1 MTETPRLDRRALLL
15 SGAAVTAT
23 AAMVPATTAY
33 AADGRTK
40 VKEYVF
46 EGEFTDPTGPD
57 WIYLPF
63 RVPKHCR
70 KIEVSYEYNPISG
83 GPISYNVVD
92 IGIFDPDGIDLGNEA
107 GFRGWTGGARR
118 EFFITRT
125 RATPGYLAGPM
136 TPGTWRICLGPYQI
150 VGGGTPYKVVVRCHL
165 GKRGPKFE
173 ATPAPQEVPGTPA
186 GWYRGDLHT
195 HTIHSDGKWTKDEL
209 AAAALAAALEFIG
222 SSEHNNDSATRVWG
236 PHVPEGFLVINGE
249 EVTTRSGHWLAM
261 GLPPGTWIDW
271 RYRAAD
277 DKLAGFAQ
285 HVRDLGGVAIAA
297 HPFNPV
303 PSIRWEYGYTFDE
316 VDAIEL
322 WNGPWTGDDEATV
335 TAWDGLLKDGQY
347 VPGVGNSDSH
357 NSDQLVGVAHSVM
370 RLQTLSAAEVVS
382 AVKGGHLWIT
392 GSKDVGLEFTATLG
406 DQAASCGDTLT
417 AASGSD
423 SVHVALTAT
432 GVPGCVAQLLGPTG
446 VLAGALADGDG
457 AVDLQAD
464 LPASAIP
471 YVRAEVRHPD
481 GVVTSPVDRMSGEE
495 MIALTNPVFV
505 SVTSG

>member
-23 AAMVPATTAY
+23 AAMAPATTAY
-33 AADGRTK
+33 AADGRTT
-40 VKEYVF
+40 VKKYVF

-57 WIYLPF
+57 WVYLPF
-63 RVPKHCR
+63 KVPAGCR
-70 KIEVSYEYNPISG
+70 KIAVSYDYTPMSG
-83 GPISYNVVD
+83 GPISFNVVD
-92 IGIFDPDGIDLGNEA
+92 IGIFDTDGVELGNED
-107 GFRGWTGGARR
+107 GFRGWSGGARR
-118 EFFITRT
+118 EFFLTRT

-136 TPGTWRICLGPYQI
+136 TPGTWRIALGPYQI
-150 VGGGTPYKVVVRCHL
+150 FGQGTPYKVVVECHL
-165 GKRGPKFE
+165 GKRGPRFE
-173 ATPAPQEVPGTPA
+173 ATPAPQAVPGSGA

-195 HTIHSDGKWTKDEL
+195 HTVHSDGKWTQAGL
-209 AAAALAAALEFIG
+209 VTAAQTAGLDFIG
-222 SSEHNNDSATRVWG
+222 SSEHNTSSATRVWG
-236 PHVPEGFLVINGE
+236 KHVPEGFLVVNGE

-261 GLPPGTWIDW
+261 GLPAGTWIDW

-277 DKLAGFAQ
+277 AKLADFTQ

-322 WNGPWTGDDEATV
+322 WNGPWTGDDQT
-335 TAWDGLLKDGQY
+335 TITTWDNLLKQGHY

-357 NSDQLVGVAHSVM
+357 NSGQAVGRAHSVM
-370 RLQTLSAAEVVS
+370 RLQTLSATEVVS

-392 GSKDVGLEFTATLG
+392 GSQDVGLDFTAALG
-406 DQAASCGDTLT
+406 DQTAGCGDTLT
-417 AASGSD
+417 ASSGGD

-457 AVDLQAD
+457 AVDLEAD

-481 GVVTSPVDRMSGEE
+481 GVVADPTERMSGEE

-505 SVTSG
+505 SVT